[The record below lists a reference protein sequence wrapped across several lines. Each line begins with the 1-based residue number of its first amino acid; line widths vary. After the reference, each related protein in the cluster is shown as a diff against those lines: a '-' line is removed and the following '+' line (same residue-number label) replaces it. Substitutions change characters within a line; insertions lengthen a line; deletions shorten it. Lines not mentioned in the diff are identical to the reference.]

1 LSSKKS
7 LPLNQIVEG
16 DCIEVMGDWPAE
28 SVDLI
33 FADPPYNL
41 QLSQELWR
49 PNQTRVNGVEEAWD
63 QFSSFQAYDEFS
75 RAWLSACRRL
85 LKDDGSLW
93 VIGTYHNIYR
103 LGAILQDL
111 GFWVLN
117 DVVWIK
123 TNPMPNFRGVRF
135 ANAHETLLWVAKS
148 KEARYTFNHHAM
160 KSLNNDKQM
169 RSDWVLPLC
178 TGPERI
184 KVDGKTAHPTQ
195 KPEALL
201 YRVILSS
208 SHPGDVVLD
217 PFFGTGTTGVVAK
230 RLGRR
235 WIGIER
241 EAAYIE
247 LAHARMDEVAEFE
260 EDEELIDL
268 RDRRRSAPRVPFTRL
283 VEVGWLGVG
292 QRLYFQGEHKLQ
304 AKVRAD
310 GKLVLDDFTGSIHQA
325 GRHLM
330 GDKPC
335 NGWTHWFYKDEAGE
349 LRLIDELRSAYRREY
364 LSAESSED

>member
-1 LSSKKS
+1 
-7 LPLNQIVEG
+7 
-16 DCIEVMGDWPAE
+16 MRDWPAS

-41 QLSQELWR
+41 QLSHELWR
-49 PNQTRVNGVEEAWD
+49 PNLTRVNGVEEAWD
-63 QFSSFQAYDEFS
+63 QFASFQAYDDFS
-75 RAWLSACRRL
+75 RSWLEACRRV

-103 LGAILQDL
+103 LGTILQDL

-135 ANAHETLLWVAKS
+135 ANAHETLLWVSKS
-148 KEARYTFNHHAM
+148 KDASYTFNHHAM
-160 KSLNNDKQM
+160 KALNGDKQM

-217 PFFGTGTTGVVAK
+217 PFFGTGTTGAVAK
-230 RLGRR
+230 RLGRN

-241 EAAYIE
+241 QAEYIRLAQARLEQVEEFSQDDE
-247 LAHARMDEVAEFE
+247 LVN
-260 EDEELIDL
+260 L
-268 RDRRRSAPRVPFTRL
+268 RDRRRTAPRVPFMRL
-283 VEVGWLGVG
+283 VEVGWLKPG
-292 QRLYFQGEHKLQ
+292 QSLFFQGKKGVEAQ
-304 AKVRAD
+304 VRAD
-310 GKLVLDDFTGSIHQA
+310 GKLVLGDFTGSIHQA
-325 GRHLM
+325 GRHLT
-330 GDKPC
+330 GGKPC
-335 NGWTHWFYKDEAGE
+335 NGWTHWLYEDQAGQR
-349 LRLIDELRSAYRREY
+349 RLIDELRSEYRRRYMPKPSTTGE
-364 LSAESSED
+364 